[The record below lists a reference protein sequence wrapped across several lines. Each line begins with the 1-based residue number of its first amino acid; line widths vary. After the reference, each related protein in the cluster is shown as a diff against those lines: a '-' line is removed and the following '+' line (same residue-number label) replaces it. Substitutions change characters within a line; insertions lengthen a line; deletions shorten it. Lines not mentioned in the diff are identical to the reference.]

1 MNNSPQP
8 TKRTQAQQDSIKTAL
23 SVIRGLDEL
32 AGNEHFR
39 LFMKRFSDRA
49 DELAM
54 DILHN
59 DKITPEDREKTRNR
73 RLGILDVLL
82 SPSQD
87 RAAQISVLASFGIDP

>member
-1 MNNSPQP
+1 MNIPSPA
-8 TKRTQAQQDSIKTAL
+8 KRTQAQQDSIETAL
-23 SVIRGLDEL
+23 IVIRGLDEL

-59 DKITPEDREKTRNR
+59 DKITPEERESIRNR
-73 RLGILDVLL
+73 RLGMLEILL

-87 RAAQISVLASFGIDP
+87 RAAQVSVLASFGIDP